1 MYYWG
6 SVQNPKAMP
15 ETLSLPQA
23 RRLAL
28 HRQGLAGS
36 PTPKGVQG
44 TQEVIQQLGYIQ
56 IDTISVIERAHHHI
70 LKSRISDYQPAYLQA
85 LEEKRAIFEYW
96 AHAASYLPIEH
107 YRFSLPRKH
116 DFQSGKEKW
125 FKRDPKMLQ
134 YILDRIKA
142 EGPLQSKDFKVERTK
157 STSNGMD
164 WSRNPMNMAL
174 RQLFMQGKIMI
185 TARKGFQKV
194 YDLTERVL
202 PAGVDTSLPTTQE
215 YMRHLILRDIHAH
228 GFLKA
233 REMGYLLRGTS
244 KVISKTL
251 AEMIEAGELIEVQVK
266 GVEQGPYF
274 STPDILEDLA
284 QLKLKK
290 QLHILSPFDNV
301 LIQRKRTAELFDF
314 HYLLECYVPA
324 AKRKVGYFS
333 LPLLYGDQF
342 VGQIDL
348 KADRK
353 KKVLLIK
360 NLVWE
365 EGLKQANKMEQR
377 LEKGLAQFAKFNG
390 CERVE

>member
-1 MYYWG
+1 
-6 SVQNPKAMP
+6 MP
-15 ETLSLPQA
+15 EILSLSQA

-28 HRQGLAGS
+28 HRQGLTGS
-36 PTPKGVQG
+36 TTPKGVAG
-44 TQEVIQQLGYIQ
+44 TKQVIQQLGYLQ

-70 LKSRISDYQPAYLQA
+70 LKSRISDYKPAYLKA
-85 LEEKRAIFEYW
+85 LEEERAIFEYW

-107 YRFSLPRKH
+107 YRFSLPRKQ

-125 FKRDPKMLQ
+125 FKRDPKTMQ
-134 YILDRIKA
+134 YILDRITA
-142 EGPLQSKDFKVERTK
+142 EGPLQSKDFKVKATK
-157 STSNGMD
+157 NTSNGMD

-194 YDLTERVL
+194 YDITERVL
-202 PAGVDTSLPTTQE
+202 PAGIDTSLPNTQE
-215 YMRHLILRDIHAH
+215 YIRHLILRDIHAH

-244 KVISKTL
+244 KIIANIL
-251 AEMIEAGELIEVQVK
+251 AEMVEAQELVEIQIE
-266 GVEQGPYF
+266 GVEQGLYF
-274 STPDILEDLA
+274 STPELLQDLA
-284 QLKLKK
+284 AIKLKK

-301 LIQRKRTAELFDF
+301 LIQRKRTEELFDF
-314 HYLLECYVPA
+314 SYILECYVPA
-324 AKRKVGYFS
+324 AKRKMGYFS

-365 EGLKQANKMEQR
+365 TGLKQPAKMEQQ
-377 LEKGLAQFAKFNG
+377 LEKSLAKFAAFNS
-390 CERVE
+390 CCLLLHI